1 MTDVKETLVSQ
12 NQSKLN
18 ARSFPKLKMRGKGE
32 IYMKKTLKGLP
43 LNLQLFAEEVPAEQ
57 PEAEVETTE
66 VDETTEE
73 TEEKPDAD
81 KIVEKL
87 QKRLDSKTKAEKET
101 KTQLEQALARIEELE
116 KGGKKSVKEQS
127 VEEKEAEAQKA
138 KDDEIAKLKQQI
150 KLAEVTQQADE
161 VLKESGLSLGK
172 DMLSLLVNEDEE
184 QTYSNVKSLI
194 SFLDEQQKQWEVKR
208 NTGVTPKKLEN
219 TPSDPFAE
227 AIKKFK

>member
-1 MTDVKETLVSQ
+1 
-12 NQSKLN
+12 
-18 ARSFPKLKMRGKGE
+18 MRGE
-32 IYMKKTLKGLP
+32 IHMKNTLKGLP

-73 TEEKPDAD
+73 AEEKPDAD

-87 QKRLDSKTKAEKET
+87 QKRLDSKTKAEKKT

-116 KGGKKSVKEQS
+116 QGGKKSVKEQS
-127 VEEKEAEAQKA
+127 AKEKEAEEQKA

-194 SFLDEQQKQWEVKR
+194 AFLDNQQQQWEVKR
-208 NTGVTPKKLEN
+208 NTGVTPKKLES
-219 TPSDPFAE
+219 TPADPFAE

>member
-1 MTDVKETLVSQ
+1 
-12 NQSKLN
+12 
-18 ARSFPKLKMRGKGE
+18 
-32 IYMKKTLKGLP
+32 MKKTLKGLP
-43 LNLQLFAEEVPAEQ
+43 LNLQLFAEEVTAEQ
-57 PEAEVETTE
+57 PEVEVEETEVAEVEEE
-66 VDETTEE
+66 V
-73 TEEKPDAD
+73 KPDAD

-127 VEEKEAEAQKA
+127 VEDKEAEAQKA

-161 VLKESGLSLGK
+161 VLKESGLALGK
-172 DMLSLLVNEDEE
+172 DMLTLLVNEDEE

>member
-1 MTDVKETLVSQ
+1 
-12 NQSKLN
+12 
-18 ARSFPKLKMRGKGE
+18 MRGE
-32 IYMKKTLKGLP
+32 IHMKNTLKGLP

-57 PEAEVETTE
+57 PEVEVEEAEVVETK
-66 VDETTEE
+66 ETD
-73 TEEKPDAD
+73 KPDAD

-127 VEEKEAEAQKA
+127 AEDKEAEAQKA
-138 KDDEIAKLKQQI
+138 KDDEIAQLRQQI

-161 VLKESGLSLGK
+161 VLKESGLALGK
-172 DMLSLLVNEDEE
+172 DMLTLLVNEDEE

-219 TPSDPFAE
+219 APSDPFAA
-227 AIKKFK
+227 AIKKFE

>member
-1 MTDVKETLVSQ
+1 
-12 NQSKLN
+12 
-18 ARSFPKLKMRGKGE
+18 MRGEKH
-32 IYMKKTLKGLP
+32 MKKSLKGLP
-43 LNLQLFAEEVPAEQ
+43 LNLQLFAEEVSAEQ
-57 PEAEVETTE
+57 PEVEVEETE
-66 VDETTEE
+66 VTETEE

-127 VEEKEAEAQKA
+127 VEDKEAEAQKA
-138 KDDEIAKLKQQI
+138 KDDEIAQLRQQI

-161 VLKESGLSLGK
+161 VLKESGLALGK
-172 DMLSLLVNEDEE
+172 DMLTLLVNEDEE

>member
-1 MTDVKETLVSQ
+1 
-12 NQSKLN
+12 
-18 ARSFPKLKMRGKGE
+18 
-32 IYMKKTLKGLP
+32 KGLP

-57 PEAEVETTE
+57 PEVEVEETE
-66 VDETTEE
+66 VTETEE
-73 TEEKPDAD
+73 VEEKPDAD

-138 KDDEIAKLKQQI
+138 KDDEIAQLRQQI

-161 VLKESGLSLGK
+161 VLKESGLALGK
-172 DMLSLLVNEDEE
+172 DMLTLQV
-184 QTYSNVKSLI
+184 
-194 SFLDEQQKQWEVKR
+194 
-208 NTGVTPKKLEN
+208 
-219 TPSDPFAE
+219 
-227 AIKKFK
+227 

>member
-1 MTDVKETLVSQ
+1 
-12 NQSKLN
+12 
-18 ARSFPKLKMRGKGE
+18 MRGEKH
-32 IYMKKTLKGLP
+32 MKKSLKGLP

-73 TEEKPDAD
+73 TDKPDAD

-127 VEEKEAEAQKA
+127 TEDKEAEAQRA

-184 QTYSNVKSLI
+184 RTYSNVKSLI
-194 SFLDEQQKQWEVKR
+194 SFLDDQQQQWEVKR

-219 TPSDPFAE
+219 TPADPFAE

>member
-1 MTDVKETLVSQ
+1 
-12 NQSKLN
+12 
-18 ARSFPKLKMRGKGE
+18 MRGE
-32 IYMKKTLKGLP
+32 IYMKKSLKGLP

-57 PEAEVETTE
+57 PEVEVEEAEVTE
-66 VDETTEE
+66 TEE

-194 SFLDEQQKQWEVKR
+194 AFLDNQQQQWEVKR

-219 TPSDPFAE
+219 TPADPFAE

>member
-1 MTDVKETLVSQ
+1 
-12 NQSKLN
+12 
-18 ARSFPKLKMRGKGE
+18 
-32 IYMKKTLKGLP
+32 MKKSLKGLP

-57 PEAEVETTE
+57 PEVEVETTE
-66 VDETTEE
+66 VDETEE
-73 TEEKPDAD
+73 TDKPDAD

-184 QTYSNVKSLI
+184 RTYSNVKSLI
-194 SFLDEQQKQWEVKR
+194 SFLDAQQQQWEVKR

-219 TPSDPFAE
+219 TPPDPFAE

>member
-1 MTDVKETLVSQ
+1 
-12 NQSKLN
+12 
-18 ARSFPKLKMRGKGE
+18 MRGE
-32 IYMKKTLKGLP
+32 THMENTLKGLP
-43 LNLQLFAEEVPAEQ
+43 INLQPSAEDVPAEQ
-57 PEAEVETTE
+57 PEVEV
-66 VDETTEE
+66 EE
-73 TEEKPDAD
+73 TEVTGTEEVDKPDAD
-81 KIVEKL
+81 KIIEKL

-101 KTQLEQALARIEELE
+101 KTELEQALARIEELE

-127 VEEKEAEAQKA
+127 AEEKEAQAQKA
-138 KDDEIAKLKQQI
+138 KDDEIAQLKQQI

-161 VLKESGLSLGK
+161 VLKESGLALGK

-184 QTYSNVKSLI
+184 QTYANVKSLI

-227 AIKKFK
+227 AVKKFK

>member
-1 MTDVKETLVSQ
+1 
-12 NQSKLN
+12 
-18 ARSFPKLKMRGKGE
+18 MRGEKH
-32 IYMKKTLKGLP
+32 MKKSLKGLP

-57 PEAEVETTE
+57 PEVEVETTE

-73 TEEKPDAD
+73 TDKPDAD

-184 QTYSNVKSLI
+184 RTYSNVKSLI
-194 SFLDEQQKQWEVKR
+194 SFLDDQQQQWEVKR

-219 TPSDPFAE
+219 TPADPFAE

>member
-1 MTDVKETLVSQ
+1 
-12 NQSKLN
+12 
-18 ARSFPKLKMRGKGE
+18 MRGEKH
-32 IYMKKTLKGLP
+32 MKKTLKGLP

-57 PEAEVETTE
+57 PEVEVEETE

-116 KGGKKSVKEQS
+116 QNGKKSVKEQS
-127 VEEKEAEAQKA
+127 AKEKEAEEQKA
-138 KDDEIAKLKQQI
+138 KDDEIAKLKRQI

-172 DMLSLLVNEDEE
+172 DMLALLVNEDEE
-184 QTYSNVKSLI
+184 RTYSNEIGRAHV
-194 SFLDEQQKQWEVKR
+194 
-208 NTGVTPKKLEN
+208 
-219 TPSDPFAE
+219 
-227 AIKKFK
+227 

>member
-1 MTDVKETLVSQ
+1 
-12 NQSKLN
+12 
-18 ARSFPKLKMRGKGE
+18 MRGE
-32 IYMKKTLKGLP
+32 IYMKETLKGLP
-43 LNLQLFAEEVPAEQ
+43 LNLQLFAEEVTAE
-57 PEAEVETTE
+57 PTENEEVEETE
-66 VDETTEE
+66 VTETEE
-73 TEEKPDAD
+73 TDKPDAD

-127 VEEKEAEAQKA
+127 VEDKEAQAQKA
-138 KDDEIAKLKQQI
+138 KDDEIAQLKQQI

-161 VLKESGLSLGK
+161 VLKESGLALGK

-219 TPSDPFAE
+219 TPTDAFAE

>member
-1 MTDVKETLVSQ
+1 
-12 NQSKLN
+12 
-18 ARSFPKLKMRGKGE
+18 
-32 IYMKKTLKGLP
+32 MKNTPKGLP
-43 LNLQLFAEEVPAEQ
+43 VSLQPFAEDAPAEQ
-57 PEAEVETTE
+57 PEVEVE
-66 VDETTEE
+66 ETKVTE
-73 TEEKPDAD
+73 TEEADKPDAD

-127 VEEKEAEAQKA
+127 AEEKEAQAQKA
-138 KDDEIAKLKQQI
+138 KDDEIAQLKQQI

-161 VLKESGLSLGK
+161 VLKESGLALGK

-194 SFLDEQQKQWEVKR
+194 SFLDTQQKQWEIKR
-208 NTGVTPKKLEN
+208 NTGVTPKKLKN

-227 AIKKFK
+227 AVKKFK

>member
-1 MTDVKETLVSQ
+1 
-12 NQSKLN
+12 
-18 ARSFPKLKMRGKGE
+18 MRGE
-32 IYMKKTLKGLP
+32 EHMKKSLKGLP
-43 LNLQLFAEEVPAEQ
+43 LNLQLFAEEVSAEQ
-57 PEAEVETTE
+57 PQVEV
-66 VDETTEE
+66 EE
-73 TEEKPDAD
+73 TEVAEEEVEEVKPDAD

-87 QKRLDSKTKAEKET
+87 QKRLDSKVKAEKET

-116 KGGKKSVKEQS
+116 QNGKKSVKEQS
-127 VEEKEAEAQKA
+127 AKEKEAEEQKA

-194 SFLDEQQKQWEVKR
+194 AFLDNQQQQWEVKR
-208 NTGVTPKKLEN
+208 NTGVTPKKLES
-219 TPSDPFAE
+219 TPADPFAE

>member
-1 MTDVKETLVSQ
+1 
-12 NQSKLN
+12 
-18 ARSFPKLKMRGKGE
+18 MRGEKH
-32 IYMKKTLKGLP
+32 MKKSLKGLP

-138 KDDEIAKLKQQI
+138 KDDEIAQLKQQI

-184 QTYSNVKSLI
+184 RTYSNVKSLI
-194 SFLDEQQKQWEVKR
+194 SFLDDQQQQWEVKR

-219 TPSDPFAE
+219 TPPDPFAE

>member
-1 MTDVKETLVSQ
+1 
-12 NQSKLN
+12 
-18 ARSFPKLKMRGKGE
+18 
-32 IYMKKTLKGLP
+32 MKNTLKGLP
-43 LNLQLFAEEVPAEQ
+43 MNLQLFAEDVTAEPAET
-57 PEAEVETTE
+57 EVEETE
-66 VDETTEE
+66 VAETEE
-73 TEEKPDAD
+73 TDKPDAD

-87 QKRLDSKTKAEKET
+87 QKRLDSKVKAEKET
-101 KTQLEQALARIEELE
+101 KSQLEEALSRIEELE

-127 VEEKEAEAQKA
+127 AEDKESDAQKA
-138 KDDEIAKLKQQI
+138 KDDEIAQLRQRI

-161 VLKESGLSLGK
+161 VLKESGLALGK

-194 SFLDEQQKQWEVKR
+194 SFLDTQQKQWEVKR

>member
-1 MTDVKETLVSQ
+1 
-12 NQSKLN
+12 
-18 ARSFPKLKMRGKGE
+18 MRGE
-32 IYMKKTLKGLP
+32 IHMKNTLKGLP

-57 PEAEVETTE
+57 PEVEVEETE
-66 VDETTEE
+66 VTETTEE
-73 TEEKPDAD
+73 TDKPDAD

-101 KTQLEQALARIEELE
+101 KTQLEQALSRIEELE
-116 KGGKKSVKEQS
+116 KVGKKSVKEQS
-127 VEEKEAEAQKA
+127 VEDKEAEAQKA
-138 KDDEIAKLKQQI
+138 KDDEIAQLRQQI

-161 VLKESGLSLGK
+161 VLKESGLALGK
-172 DMLSLLVNEDEE
+172 DMLTLLVNEDEE

>member
-1 MTDVKETLVSQ
+1 
-12 NQSKLN
+12 
-18 ARSFPKLKMRGKGE
+18 MRGEKH
-32 IYMKKTLKGLP
+32 MKKSLKGLP

-57 PEAEVETTE
+57 PEVEVEEAEVTE
-66 VDETTEE
+66 TEE

-127 VEEKEAEAQKA
+127 AKEKEAEEQKA

-184 QTYSNVKSLI
+184 QTYSNVKTLI
-194 SFLDEQQKQWEVKR
+194 SFLDSQQQQWEVKR

-219 TPSDPFAE
+219 TPADPFAE

>member
-1 MTDVKETLVSQ
+1 
-12 NQSKLN
+12 
-18 ARSFPKLKMRGKGE
+18 MRGEKH
-32 IYMKKTLKGLP
+32 MKKSLKGLP
-43 LNLQLFAEEVPAEQ
+43 LNLQLFAEEVSAEQ

-73 TEEKPDAD
+73 TEDKPDAD

-127 VEEKEAEAQKA
+127 AEDKEAEAQKA
-138 KDDEIAKLKQQI
+138 KDDEIAQLRQQI

-161 VLKESGLSLGK
+161 VLKESGLALGK
-172 DMLSLLVNEDEE
+172 DMLTLLVNEDEE

-219 TPSDPFAE
+219 TPADPFAE

>member
-1 MTDVKETLVSQ
+1 
-12 NQSKLN
+12 
-18 ARSFPKLKMRGKGE
+18 MRGKGE
-32 IYMKKTLKGLP
+32 IYMKKSLKGLP
-43 LNLQLFAEEVPAEQ
+43 LNLQLFAEEVAAEQ
-57 PEAEVETTE
+57 PEVEVEETE
-66 VDETTEE
+66 VTETEE
-73 TEEKPDAD
+73 TDKPDAD

-116 KGGKKSVKEQS
+116 KGNKKSVKEQS
-127 VEEKEAEAQKA
+127 VEEKEAQAQKA
-138 KDDEIAKLKQQI
+138 KDEEIAKLKQQI

-161 VLKESGLSLGK
+161 VLKESGLALGK

-184 QTYSNVKSLI
+184 QTYSNVKTLI
-194 SFLDEQQKQWEVKR
+194 AFLDEQQKQWEVKR

-227 AIKKFK
+227 AFKKFK

>member
-1 MTDVKETLVSQ
+1 
-12 NQSKLN
+12 
-18 ARSFPKLKMRGKGE
+18 MRGKGE
-32 IYMKKTLKGLP
+32 KHMKKSLKGLP
-43 LNLQLFAEEVPAEQ
+43 LNLQLFAEEVSAEQ

-73 TEEKPDAD
+73 TKDKPDAD

-184 QTYSNVKSLI
+184 RTYSNVKSLI
-194 SFLDEQQKQWEVKR
+194 SFLDDQQQQWEVKR

-219 TPSDPFAE
+219 TPANPFAE

>member
-1 MTDVKETLVSQ
+1 
-12 NQSKLN
+12 
-18 ARSFPKLKMRGKGE
+18 
-32 IYMKKTLKGLP
+32 
-43 LNLQLFAEEVPAEQ
+43 AEPI
-57 PEAEVETTE
+57 EAEVETTE

-127 VEEKEAEAQKA
+127 VEDKEAEAQKA
-138 KDDEIAKLKQQI
+138 KDDEIAQLRQQI

-161 VLKESGLSLGK
+161 VLKESGLALGK
-172 DMLSLLVNEDEE
+172 EDR
-184 QTYSNVKSLI
+184 KSTRLNCSHVSI
-194 SFLDEQQKQWEVKR
+194 SYAVFCL
-208 NTGVTPKKLEN
+208 
-219 TPSDPFAE
+219 
-227 AIKKFK
+227 

>member
-1 MTDVKETLVSQ
+1 
-12 NQSKLN
+12 
-18 ARSFPKLKMRGKGE
+18 MRGEKH
-32 IYMKKTLKGLP
+32 MKKNLLP
-43 LNLQLFAEEVPAEQ
+43 LKLQLFAEDAPAEQ
-57 PEAEVETTE
+57 PEVEVEETE
-66 VDETTEE
+66 VTETEE
-73 TEEKPDAD
+73 TDKPDAD

-116 KGGKKSVKEQS
+116 KGKKSVKEQS
-127 VEEKEAEAQKA
+127 VEDKEAQAQKA

-161 VLKESGLSLGK
+161 VLKESGLALGK
-172 DMLSLLVNEDEE
+172 DMLTLLVNEDEE

>member
-1 MTDVKETLVSQ
+1 
-12 NQSKLN
+12 
-18 ARSFPKLKMRGKGE
+18 MRGE
-32 IYMKKTLKGLP
+32 INMNKTLKGLP

-57 PEAEVETTE
+57 PEVEVEKTE
-66 VDETTEE
+66 VTE
-73 TEEKPDAD
+73 EEKPDAD

-127 VEEKEAEAQKA
+127 VEDKEAQAQQA
-138 KDDEIAKLKQQI
+138 KDDEIAKLRQQI

-161 VLKESGLSLGK
+161 VLKESGLALGK

-184 QTYSNVKSLI
+184 QTYTNVKSLI

>member
-1 MTDVKETLVSQ
+1 
-12 NQSKLN
+12 
-18 ARSFPKLKMRGKGE
+18 
-32 IYMKKTLKGLP
+32 MKKSLKGLP

-57 PEAEVETTE
+57 PEVEVEETE
-66 VDETTEE
+66 VAETEE
-73 TEEKPDAD
+73 TDKPDAD

-127 VEEKEAEAQKA
+127 VEDKEAEAQKA
-138 KDDEIAKLKQQI
+138 KDDEIAQLRQQI

-161 VLKESGLSLGK
+161 VLKESGLALGK

-208 NTGVTPKKLEN
+208 NTGVTHKKLEN
-219 TPSDPFAE
+219 TPIDPFAE

>member
-1 MTDVKETLVSQ
+1 M
-12 NQSKLN
+12 N
-18 ARSFPKLKMRGKGE
+18 
-32 IYMKKTLKGLP
+32 KTLKGLP

-57 PEAEVETTE
+57 PEVEVEKTE
-66 VDETTEE
+66 VTE
-73 TEEKPDAD
+73 EEKPDAD

-127 VEEKEAEAQKA
+127 VEDKEAQAQQA
-138 KDDEIAKLKQQI
+138 KDDEIAKLRQQI

-161 VLKESGLSLGK
+161 VLKESGLALGK

-184 QTYSNVKSLI
+184 QTYTNVKSLI